1 MKNLVFVGGGGYFI
15 ELLDYIQKDIVSGII
30 PGLQVKGVIDDKDLG
45 GYCPIDYLGNIG
57 NYTVSSCDIFIIAIG
72 NVNHRKS
79 IYLSLKERGAD
90 FLTYIHPTAI
100 VANSASVG
108 EGTIVCPF
116 SIINAAANVGANV
129 SINVHASVGH
139 EAQVGEHCVISPY
152 AALNGN
158 AKVGAQTFLGTRS
171 TIFPGISIGYQ
182 NTIDSHTAVRK
193 SAGNKLII
201 SERAKYSVVEN
212 RFIR

>member
-15 ELLDYIQKDIVSGII
+15 ELLDYIKKDIVSGVI
-30 PGLQVKGVIDDKDLG
+30 PCIQIKGVIDDKDLG
-45 GYCPIDYLGNIG
+45 DYCPIDYLGTLDKYI
-57 NYTVSSCDIFIIAIG
+57 VSSCDVFIIAIG
-72 NVNHRKS
+72 SVNYRQS

-90 FLTYIHPTAI
+90 FFTYIHPTAI
-100 VANSASVG
+100 VAKSASVG

-116 SIINAAANVGANV
+116 SIINATANVGANV

-171 TIFPGISIGYQ
+171 TIFPGVSIGNQ
-182 NTIDSHTAVRK
+182 NIIDSHTAVRK
-193 SAGNKLII
+193 SAGDKLII